1 MRCEVQWVEIEVANK
16 KQGLNGQWSHRWTFI
31 LAAVGSAV
39 GLGNIWKFPY
49 IMGENGGGA
58 FVLVYLACIA
68 LIGIPIMIAEVLLGR
83 RGRMSPINSMLYL
96 AKSSRVS
103 HWWAGIGYSGAV
115 AGLLILSFYSVVAGW
130 AFHYFVLAVSGDL
143 ANIDGPVSGA
153 LFSGLLSSASTL
165 TAWHTVFLFITL
177 LIVSAGV
184 IKGLGLVARYAM
196 PALFALLILLVIYS
210 AIVGEFGAAF
220 HFMFNFNTHSLTW
233 SGVLVALG
241 HAFFTLSLGLGA
253 IMAYGAYLPDSNVS
267 LSKTVFTIA
276 SLDTLVA
283 MLAGL
288 VIFPIVFANPSI
300 EPSAGP
306 GLLFVSLP
314 VAFGGMAAGSFFAAL
329 FFFLVVIAAVSSAIS
344 MIEPTVAWLVEEK
357 GLPRIKIT
365 FLLGAVVWLVGLGTV
380 FSFNIA
386 ENITLFGAT
395 FFGALDFLTANI
407 MLPLGGLLI
416 AVFVGW
422 FLPLSVLEEELGDIH
437 RGYQRIWYF
446 LIRYLSPLLLALV
459 FVLTLF
465 NKMGS

>member
-1 MRCEVQWVEIEVANK
+1 VEVEVARK
-16 KQGLNGQWSHRWTFI
+16 KQGVHGRWSNRWTFI

-58 FVLVYLACIA
+58 FLLVYLACIA

-96 AKSSRVS
+96 AKSSDVS

-130 AFHYFVLAVSGDL
+130 ALHYFVLAVGGHL
-143 ANIDGPVSGA
+143 ANVDGETSGA
-153 LFSGLLSSASTL
+153 LFSGLLGNASIL
-165 TAWHTVFLFITL
+165 TAWHTVFLSITL
-177 LIVSAGV
+177 LIVAAGV
-184 IKGLGLVARYAM
+184 IKGLGLVARYVM
-196 PALFALLILLVIYS
+196 PMLFILLVLLVIYS
-210 AIVGEFGAAF
+210 AVVGEFGAAF
-220 HFMFNFNTHSLTW
+220 NFMFSFNANNLTW

-241 HAFFTLSLGLGA
+241 HAFFTLSLGMGA
-253 IMAYGAYLPDSNVS
+253 IMAYGAYLPEAKVS

-276 SLDTLVA
+276 ALDTLVA
-283 MLAGL
+283 ILAGL

-300 EPSAGP
+300 ESSTGP

-314 VAFGGMAAGSFFAAL
+314 VAFGGMAAGSFFAAI

-365 FLLGAVVWLVGLGTV
+365 LLLGVLVWFVGLGTV

-386 ENITLFGAT
+386 ENIRLFDIT
-395 FFGALDFLTANI
+395 FFGFLDFLTANI

-416 AVFVGW
+416 AIFVGW
-422 FLPLSVLEEELGDIH
+422 FLPSSVLKEELGDIR
-437 RGYQRIWYF
+437 RGYHRVWYF
-446 LIRYLSPLLLALV
+446 LIRYVSPLLLALV
-459 FVLTLF
+459 FILTLF
-465 NKMGS
+465 NKIGS